1 MDFAEYQHRL
11 EKKYGKPIEQI
22 MRTVYIDKDYGPATG
37 AQELGIPRQVF
48 MHFVHEFN
56 LKPDKLQRL

>member
-11 EKKYGKPIEQI
+11 EKKYGEPIEQI
-22 MRTVYIDKDYGPATG
+22 MRTVYIDEDYGPATG

-56 LKPDKLQRL
+56 LKPDKLQHL